1 MTQVSRRRLSENVE
15 KRISDIFLRTISK
28 LNKEEDILLFLGE
41 FLTPTEKIVLSKR
54 LAVAVMLRKGY
65 DYKKIREVLKVTPGT
80 IARISY
86 WIKFS
91 KKGFLKIADS
101 IVGDEKNED
110 FWNEVGNTV
119 VKVLSLQ
126 KEINR
131 VAYGGAPI
139 NYKSKD
145 RPF

>member
-1 MTQVSRRRLSENVE
+1 MTQVSRRRLSEKVE
-15 KRISDIFLRTISK
+15 KRIAEIFLKTISK
-28 LNKEEDILLFLGE
+28 LNKEEDVLQFLDE

-65 DYKKIREVLKVTPGT
+65 DYNKIREVLKVTPGT
-80 IARISY
+80 IARIAY

-91 KKGFLKIADS
+91 KKGLLKITDS
-101 IVGDEKNED
+101 IVEGEKNED

-119 VKVLSLQ
+119 GKVLTLQ
-126 KEINR
+126 REINR
-131 VAYGGAPI
+131 VAYGGAPD
-139 NYKSKD
+139 NFKGKD